1 MEKPRAFY
9 GKHSKTRSVK
19 TNAIKCCLGHL
30 VICVE
35 VLSLLPPLSLH
46 PHQTPTDPESA
57 GSERPPAAQ
66 IAARTTTEREGRED
80 RQRRTR
86 TSRSPFPFL
95 RARPRPAGKS
105 GGKRHPQSERDDR
118 RGEFSHAVNN
128 KHKQQQQQTT
138 ASAAE
143 DGHLA
148 GGKRA
153 TETVQDVRAAE

>member
-1 MEKPRAFY
+1 MIEVSIEHF
-9 GKHSKTRSVK
+9 GKAKGILWQGLKARSVE

-35 VLSLLPPLSLH
+35 VLSLLSPS
-46 PHQTPTDPESA
+46 TPDTIEPESA

-66 IAARTTTEREGRED
+66 IAARTTTERKGREGD

-86 TSRSPFPFL
+86 TSRSPFLL
-95 RARPRPAGKS
+95 RARPAGKS

-118 RGEFSHAVNN
+118 RGEVSHAVNN
-128 KHKQQQQQTT
+128 KHKQQQTT
-138 ASAAE
+138 ASSAAE

-148 GGKRA
+148 GEASDGNCARCLSC
-153 TETVQDVRAAE
+153 